1 MHMQFSTA
9 GCAPP
14 FAPSLLAFRGVIEL
28 LSLLPQTYGSQ
39 QVARLHRE
47 AAQSLVDQYEAAV
60 AADEEALAFLFE
72 RNLLPEDL
80 LDVAKYLLDRAD
92 VMDVGVRH

>member
-1 MHMQFSTA
+1 MQFSTA

-14 FAPSLLAFRGVIEL
+14 FTPSLLAFRGVIEL

-47 AAQSLVDQYEAAV
+47 AALSLIHQYEAAV
-60 AADEEALAFLFE
+60 SADADALDFLAD
-72 RNLLPEDL
+72 RGLIPEDL
-80 LDVAKYLLDRAD
+80 LAVAEYLLDRAD
-92 VMDVGVRH
+92 GMDVGARH